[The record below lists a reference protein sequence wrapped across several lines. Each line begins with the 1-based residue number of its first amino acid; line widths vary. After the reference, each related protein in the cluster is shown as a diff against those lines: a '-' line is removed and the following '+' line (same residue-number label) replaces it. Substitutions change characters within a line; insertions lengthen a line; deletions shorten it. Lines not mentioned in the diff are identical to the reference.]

1 MPQITVQDLSKT
13 YRVAERRRGL
23 VGLWRG
29 LFYRTHREIEALKG
43 VSFSL
48 DRGELVGI
56 IGPNGAGKSTLIKIL
71 CGILMPSS
79 GACEIDGRVPWTDHI
94 RHVARIGV
102 VFGQRSQLWWDLPV
116 IDSFN
121 LLRDIYRVP
130 EVRFRPTAENLISLL
145 RIEQLLHQPVRQLSL
160 GQRMRC
166 DIAAAMLHSPSILF
180 LDEPTIGLDANSKLA
195 LRDFIKNLN
204 RDNGVTVI
212 LATHDVQ
219 DIGAQLLLLLQPLAG
234 LVDIPYRIYFAHL
247 SAGAAIAGIALQIS
261 WTVLFIVLGR
271 LLLMHTM
278 RRIQIQGG

>member
-79 GACEIDGRVPWTDHI
+79 GACEIDGRVPWTDRI

-116 IDSFN
+116 IDSTTCF
-121 LLRDIYRVP
+121 
-130 EVRFRPTAENLISLL
+130 AISTVCRKLGFA
-145 RIEQLLHQPVRQLSL
+145 QP
-160 GQRMRC
+160 QRTS
-166 DIAAAMLHSPSILF
+166 SPFCESS
-180 LDEPTIGLDANSKLA
+180 NY
-195 LRDFIKNLN
+195 FINQSASS
-204 RDNGVTVI
+204 RWDNECGVT
-212 LATHDVQ
+212 
-219 DIGAQLLLLLQPLAG
+219 
-234 LVDIPYRIYFAHL
+234 
-247 SAGAAIAGIALQIS
+247 
-261 WTVLFIVLGR
+261 
-271 LLLMHTM
+271 
-278 RRIQIQGG
+278 

>member
-79 GACEIDGRVPWTDHI
+79 GACEIDGRVPWTDRI

-102 VFGQRSQLWWDLPV
+102 VFG
-116 IDSFN
+116 
-121 LLRDIYRVP
+121 
-130 EVRFRPTAENLISLL
+130 PTLAVVVGPAC
-145 RIEQLLHQPVRQLSL
+145 HRQL
-160 GQRMRC
+160 
-166 DIAAAMLHSPSILF
+166 
-180 LDEPTIGLDANSKLA
+180 
-195 LRDFIKNLN
+195 
-204 RDNGVTVI
+204 
-212 LATHDVQ
+212 
-219 DIGAQLLLLLQPLAG
+219 QPASRYLPCAG
-234 LVDIPYRIYFAHL
+234 
-247 SAGAAIAGIALQIS
+247 S
-261 WTVLFIVLGR
+261 
-271 LLLMHTM
+271 
-278 RRIQIQGG
+278 